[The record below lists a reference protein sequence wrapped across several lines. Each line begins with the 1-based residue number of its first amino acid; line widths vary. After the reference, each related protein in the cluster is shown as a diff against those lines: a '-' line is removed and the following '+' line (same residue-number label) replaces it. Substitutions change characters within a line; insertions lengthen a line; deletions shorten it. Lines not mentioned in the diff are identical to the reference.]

1 MTSKWSLLSISAII
15 GSVAYCVLTI
25 VSISFYPAQ
34 FSPLDDYLSV
44 LGNSSLNPDG
54 AIFYNLGVFL
64 AGLFLFP
71 FYVGMYKTYSRLEH
85 GKLLAAAVA
94 FGMFNAF
101 SVMMSGIFSEDLYEI
116 HYFWSLMIF
125 ASWIPVLYMVNSAV
139 MKHHG
144 FIRWVSYYGL
154 FLATFDTLFV
164 TYVLFFGTDT
174 GSILEWVTI
183 FSFLT
188 WAVLHAFAVLRNK
201 KPSS

>member
-1 MTSKWSLLSISAII
+1 MAY
-15 GSVAYCVLTI
+15 SVFTI
-25 VSISFYPAQ
+25 VSISFYPAP
-34 FSPLDDYLSV
+34 FSPFDDYLSV

-54 AIFYNLGVFL
+54 AIFYNIAVFT

-71 FYVGMYKTYSRLEH
+71 FYVGMYKTYSRSEQ
-85 GKLLAAAVA
+85 GKLLAAAVV

-125 ASWIPVLYMVNSAV
+125 VSWIPVLYVMNSAL

-144 FIRWVSYYGL
+144 LVKWVSYYGL
-154 FLATFDTLFV
+154 SLAMFDTLFV
-164 TYVLFFGTDT
+164 AYVLFFGTDT

-183 FSFLT
+183 FSFLIWT
-188 WAVLHAFAVLRNK
+188 VLHAFASLRKNR
-201 KPSS
+201 PSS